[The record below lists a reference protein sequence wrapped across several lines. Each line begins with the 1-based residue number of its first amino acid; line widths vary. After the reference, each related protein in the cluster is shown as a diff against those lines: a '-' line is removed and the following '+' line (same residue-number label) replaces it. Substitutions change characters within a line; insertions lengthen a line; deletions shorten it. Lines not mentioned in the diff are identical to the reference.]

1 MPAHAENIE
10 LARQVIDAC
19 RVRNIM
25 IAAAESCTGGLIATT
40 LTEIPGSSA
49 VFDRGFVTYSNTS
62 KIEMLGI
69 FPITIKQYGAVSKET
84 AMEMAHG
91 ALARSEAGLSIA
103 CTGIAGP
110 DGGTPDKPVGLVHI
124 AAKHYN
130 GTLLHRDMHFGEIGR
145 AAVRFATVKTAL
157 EMMLKLA
164 VIDPNYKG

>member
-1 MPAHAENIE
+1 MTVHAENIE

-130 GTLLHRDMHFGEIGR
+130 GTLLHPIMRHTM
-145 AAVRFATVKTAL
+145 A
-157 EMMLKLA
+157 KLA
-164 VIDPNYKG
+164 ARRCALRQ

>member
-157 EMMLKLA
+157 EIMLKLA

>member
-1 MPAHAENIE
+1 MTVHAENIE

-110 DGGTPDKPVGLVHI
+110 MAARPTNPSASSTLPPSTITAHCSI
-124 AAKHYN
+124 A
-130 GTLLHRDMHFGEIGR
+130 TC
-145 AAVRFATVKTAL
+145 TTA
-157 EMMLKLA
+157 KLA
-164 VIDPNYKG
+164 ARRCALRQ